1 MGSLIKN
8 DVKLSGLDKKSFLL
22 KTCYLFMK
30 NKEGRQRGENIT
42 IEWVASWAVWG
53 WVRSTL
59 PGMVMNALQ
68 ASSSPC
74 SPQGCG
80 CHISAN
86 HALLDIRPKVD
97 ERKLAPPLVRQTTYC
112 VTATKGAIVPIGV
125 RSVIFNDNTHS
136 IRLHVSCLKWWRQ
149 NLMKARSSSQCSRKA
164 WGHDCR
170 PGTRGVS
177 E

>member
-1 MGSLIKN
+1 MGSLIKKY
-8 DVKLSGLDKKSFLL
+8 VKLSGLDKKSFLL
-22 KTCYLFMK
+22 KTCYLVIN
-30 NKEGRQRGENIT
+30 NKEGRQRRENISN
-42 IEWVASWAVWG
+42 EQAASWAVWG
-53 WVRSTL
+53 WVRCTL

-74 SPQGCG
+74 SPQDCG
-80 CHISAN
+80 CHTSAN
-86 HALLDIRPKVD
+86 HAS
-97 ERKLAPPLVRQTTYC
+97 LAPQLVRQTTYC
-112 VTATKGAIVPIGV
+112 VTATKGAIVPISV

-136 IRLHVSCLKWWRQ
+136 IQLHVSCLKWWRQ
-149 NLMKARSSSQCSRKA
+149 NMMKVRSSSQRSRKA